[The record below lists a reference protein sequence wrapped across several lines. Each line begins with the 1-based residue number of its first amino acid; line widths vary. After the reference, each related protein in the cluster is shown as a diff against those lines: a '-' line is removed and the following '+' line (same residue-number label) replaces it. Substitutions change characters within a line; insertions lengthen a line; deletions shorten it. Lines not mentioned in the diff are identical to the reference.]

1 MPTVKNKKKLCETSL
16 SDFSIEQIDGVPF
29 YGRYP
34 EMERLFRK
42 LVPSVD
48 FARCFAQPYEN
59 KAKGVIEW
67 HYIPSE
73 ESPSRI
79 SELSNLDEVAYG
91 KSIAMRDSI
100 IKAINSAL
108 NTAGDNERKFLN
120 AALSGIES
128 QESDS
133 TTFFHD
139 DQILFGVW
147 GMRAKQGRKIEDVI
161 REDVL
166 DHRVFNINYRLSGE
180 GTLSFLSIGRKYGH
194 KLAPSDVPQVTPS
207 SGWKFTQW
215 EPDIPQGATV
225 MKDMVYTAICEKV
238 NEETN
243 GGIAG
248 GSVSEG
254 KEKHR
259 VIFNSGEC
267 GVLKGQTTYL
277 KEHGDMILSDEIPKI
292 VVDEG
297 AEFLGWE
304 PDPNGY
310 VINSDTVFNA
320 KYRKSERK
328 KFKVVFSEGEH
339 GKLQGQTEYEKYY
352 EEKVSDE
359 EIPKVEPEEGY
370 RFIGWDKNPQG
381 YEVKKDTEFI
391 AQYIDDRKTSWW
403 GKLWGV
409 GAGCLN
415 WLLTLLLLGLI
426 GFLLW
431 YLLGNHNM
439 NFCGCNCDEVIVTPD
454 DEREKITPL
463 PEGQCGEVT
472 ESGGDEGIVKPVNMG
487 QKSGTFLF
495 EYDTYNVVDRI
506 TIYNGK
512 NRQGKPIFQYEG
524 GTHGTVSKQVVFDS
538 KDGYILVEVEG
549 VGDGTSWVFKVNCPE
564 N

>member
-238 NEETN
+238 
-243 GGIAG
+243 GVA
-248 GSVSEG
+248 SPA
-254 KEKHR
+254 
-259 VIFNSGEC
+259 VIC
-267 GVLKGQTTYL
+267 
-277 KEHGDMILSDEIPKI
+277 
-292 VVDEG
+292 
-297 AEFLGWE
+297 
-304 PDPNGY
+304 
-310 VINSDTVFNA
+310 
-320 KYRKSERK
+320 
-328 KFKVVFSEGEH
+328 
-339 GKLQGQTEYEKYY
+339 
-352 EEKVSDE
+352 
-359 EIPKVEPEEGY
+359 
-370 RFIGWDKNPQG
+370 
-381 YEVKKDTEFI
+381 
-391 AQYIDDRKTSWW
+391 
-403 GKLWGV
+403 
-409 GAGCLN
+409 
-415 WLLTLLLLGLI
+415 
-426 GFLLW
+426 
-431 YLLGNHNM
+431 
-439 NFCGCNCDEVIVTPD
+439 
-454 DEREKITPL
+454 
-463 PEGQCGEVT
+463 
-472 ESGGDEGIVKPVNMG
+472 
-487 QKSGTFLF
+487 
-495 EYDTYNVVDRI
+495 
-506 TIYNGK
+506 
-512 NRQGKPIFQYEG
+512 
-524 GTHGTVSKQVVFDS
+524 
-538 KDGYILVEVEG
+538 
-549 VGDGTSWVFKVNCPE
+549 
-564 N
+564 